1 MFCPTNDNQL
11 IKLSDITA
19 FVCKL
24 DVVTPIKSTNQNSSI
39 LDFFINI
46 NAAITKKIWDTAK
59 DLEKD
64 GTLPKDDC
72 RRAEKGVQD
81 LTDEFV
87 GRIEALT
94 GQKEKEVLEV

>member
-46 NAAITKKIWDTAK
+46 NAAITKKIWDTAE
-59 DLEKD
+59 DLEQD
-64 GTLPKDDC
+64 GGN
-72 RRAEKGVQD
+72 EKGM
-81 LTDEFV
+81 EV
-87 GRIEALT
+87 G
-94 GQKEKEVLEV
+94 LEWAKPSGSMGYSVA